1 MQYDNK
7 IFISMI
13 LKNIL
18 KSKKNIYLITIF
30 LFIMQLNGS
39 FHNLYIISKYNIT
52 ERLTKSYGYCENAS
66 YGFINDIYKK
76 NLIDENIEILHDH
89 PNFTFNNSI
98 WFKFK
103 PNIKKSKKK
112 IILLNNKNSIDF
124 INENK
129 VKLIFKKKNYGIYN
143 ILKKVNNCFYLEKN
157 D

>member
-76 NLIDENIEILHDH
+76 NLIDENIKILHDH
-89 PNFTFNNSI
+89 PNFSFNNSI

-103 PNIKKSKKK
+103 PNIKQSKKK

-124 INENK
+124 ISENK
-129 VKLIFKKKNYGIYN
+129 VKLIFKKKNYGIYK
-143 ILKKVNNCFYLEKN
+143 IIKKVNNCFYLEKN